1 MPLSGTLDLVSSLH
15 LFASWVQ
22 VLSLRRCLAT
32 LALLASTT
40 FLGFA
45 VRGAESPAVLPR
57 LTSLLGE
64 TADIQ
69 FQKDILRGLTAAFQ
83 GQRTVSMPA
92 GWEAIERRLAAST
105 DAEVRTLAQALAL
118 KFGSQT
124 ALTDLRKLAAEGR
137 AESGVRRAAL
147 DSLIGVRDMEL
158 PKLLQQLVSDPAVR
172 STAIRALAGFD
183 DTATPGAILGVF
195 PKLLPDERR
204 EALNSLASRAAF
216 AKPLVAAVVAGTVP
230 RAELTADLVRQL
242 RNLKDNEITR
252 QLDQVWGVMRET
264 NPDQQKEIERYR
276 RLYGA
281 GGSTPGDAPRGRL
294 VFQQICGQCH
304 RLFDA
309 GGLVGPDITGAN
321 RGDLSYL
328 LETILFPNA
337 VIPNDYRA
345 STLETKDERVITG
358 IVKEQNGNTLVVQ
371 TATEVLTVPR
381 NEVKTIEPS
390 DQSMMPEG
398 LLANLKDQEVR
409 DLLYYISRPG
419 QVPLPV
425 GTK

>member
-1 MPLSGTLDLVSSLH
+1 MSLSNKLNPVSLLQLV
-15 LFASWVQ
+15 AERVR
-22 VLSLRRCLAT
+22 VCLSRRCLAA
-32 LALLASTT
+32 LALLAALA
-40 FLGFA
+40 F
-45 VRGAESPAVLPR
+45 RGPVLRAADSPPALPR

-64 TADIQ
+64 TADVQ

-83 GQRTVSMPA
+83 GQRTLPMPA
-92 GWEAIERRLAAST
+92 GWEAIELRLAASA

-124 ALTDLRKLAAEGR
+124 ALTELRKLAVDVGAEMGL
-137 AESGVRRAAL
+137 RRAAL
-147 DSLIGVRDMEL
+147 DSLIGVRDREL
-158 PKLLQQLVSDPAVR
+158 PKLLQRLVSDPAVR

-183 DTATPGAILGVF
+183 DSATPVAILAVF

-204 EALNSLASRAAF
+204 EALNSLASRVAF
-216 AKPLVAAVVAGTVP
+216 AKPLVAAVVAGAVP
-230 RAELTADLVRQL
+230 RTELTADLVRQL
-242 RNLKDNEITR
+242 RNLKDEEIAR

-264 NPDQQKEIERYR
+264 NPDQKKEIERYR

-281 GGSTPGDAPRGRL
+281 GGSTPGDAPRGRA

-309 GGLVGPDITGAN
+309 GGQVGPDITGAN

-345 STLETKDERVITG
+345 STIETKDERVITG

-371 TATEVLTVPR
+371 TATEVLTLPR
-381 NEVKTIEPS
+381 NEVKKIEPS

-409 DLLYYISRPG
+409 DLLYYVSRPG

-425 GTK
+425 GSK